1 MQRRDVNRLTGA
13 YLTQANIAVGKIL
26 TRPIQ
31 LGRPLLSNLL
41 KAPTIIRRGQ
51 TITMLARQSS
61 FEVRSMGESLMDGAV
76 GERIKV
82 RNRRSKRV
90 VEGVIAKNGI
100 VFVN

>member
-1 MQRRDVNRLTGA
+1 MAIGQET
-13 YLTQANIAVGKIL
+13 

-51 TITMLARQSS
+51 TISMLAKQST

-82 RNRRSKRV
+82 RNSRSKRI
-90 VEGVIAKNGI
+90 VEGVITKNGV